1 MGYAT
6 ALAFFLFAM
15 VFVFTLIQLRL
26 YKRYGTAGF

>member
-15 VFVFTLIQLRL
+15 VLVFTLFQLRL
-26 YKRYGTAGF
+26 YRRYGAASF